1 MVRHNSDSIYSAQH
15 ALLVSIFLK
24 ILRRFS
30 MLANKCSV
38 KWNEQRTKFIQN
50 KSSSTVSQ
58 HWDQKQGNAKIAFH
72 SLAQHS
78 ILSSELS
85 LWFCFCAFASVV
97 NTTYTKHWQRCRDRW
112 WSSSA
117 EAVFTRVHHTIEHSN
132 SCRFVRLHSI
142 KAFFRLTRKIQV
154 LKLTGRFY
162 KNLSKDQKNLDFSVH
177 DPFNLSQ
184 NYEIKLLYLLF
195 YIIFV

>member
-1 MVRHNSDSIYSAQH
+1 MCGATWLRFNLFSTACSFTFNLSENPASNFHAGKQMLSKVKWTKDQVLSDSVWI
-15 ALLVSIFLK
+15 
-24 ILRRFS
+24 
-30 MLANKCSV
+30 
-38 KWNEQRTKFIQN
+38 FIQN

-58 HWDQKQGNAKIAFH
+58 HWDQKEGNAKTAFH
-72 SLAQHS
+72 SLALHS

-97 NTTYTKHWQRCRDRW
+97 NTTYTKHWQRCRDRC

-132 SCRFVRLHSI
+132 SCRFVRLRSI
-142 KAFFRLTRKIQV
+142 KVFFRLTRKIQV

-162 KNLSKDQKNLDFSVH
+162 ITITCQK
-177 DPFNLSQ
+177 
-184 NYEIKLLYLLF
+184 IKR
-195 YIIFV
+195 I